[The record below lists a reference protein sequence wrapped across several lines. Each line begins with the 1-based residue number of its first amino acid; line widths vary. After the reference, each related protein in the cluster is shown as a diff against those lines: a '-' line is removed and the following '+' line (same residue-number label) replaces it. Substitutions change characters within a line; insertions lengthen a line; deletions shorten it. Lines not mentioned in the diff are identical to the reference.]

1 MRLKRRAVPTHFHV
15 LPLHS
20 LNIPKQPK
28 QLAVAERKPSFSE
41 RELAVVEE
49 TVEEWQLQKDL
60 LKEEKADLTKAL
72 AKGRERVYWLLQR
85 RGALLCLTEATAICH
100 QPKSASRGLEQ
111 LLQDFSC
118 QGHTLAQ
125 VTREKELLVHE
136 RAALEARVAAMERDL
151 QGLSEQ
157 LAEARSVKE
166 SVQCSLFEAQQHV
179 SQLEMVRSH
188 LQLQVHTITQAK
200 EVIQGDVQCLR
211 HDLEAQRSLMKQERE
226 EVAQQLQWTEEQC
239 SQTLGLWERAQE
251 EEKRKLLQ
259 NLASELKGQRLE
271 MQELLKQQQNLMAE
285 VEREHERTLFEMMQ
299 EAATMKA
306 EQEKLLQEVER
317 EKTAL
322 LERLCQTQVELLQTR
337 QQLGQLRQQVK
348 EERENGQNIKEKLEA
363 ELQEARS
370 KMKAAE
376 RRQKEE
382 MARLQEEIS
391 LLLQH
396 REALQNQVL
405 QEKAREKTAL
415 LEKLCRTQV
424 ELLQTQ
430 QQLEQRRQEVREE
443 RENGQIYRGEPDSEP
458 VAAAAPSNEASTPQ
472 PENSSPSSSS
482 SSRLD
487 AEQLREL
494 REEQSLKLL
503 RSIVSVGDPLKKYT
517 GWENIGKGGF
527 GTVYRAFDAVTGGEV
542 AIKLVNLHQQR
553 KEELLKEI
561 LVLREKNH
569 PNIVTYVDSY
579 LVSQELWLVMEH
591 MDGGSLTDVISET
604 WMAVGQIAAVC
615 QECLQG
621 LAFLHS
627 NRVIHRDIKSDNILL
642 GLDGAVKLA
651 DFGLCAQL
659 TPEHGKRS
667 SMVGTVYWMAPEV
680 VRSQPYGP
688 KVDIWSLGIVA
699 IEMLEGEPPYFKE
712 SPSMA
717 QDLIARERTPKLQNP
732 WLHSSLLLD
741 FLNCCLQRDEERRAS
756 AQELLQHP
764 FLQSAE
770 PVSRLVPVII
780 AAKQSR
786 EYRR

>member
-1 MRLKRRAVPTHFHV
+1 MVPPRPVELLLKGCTTLWVVITCSKVPPSSGRRKSPQRSGRRPCPAGALWQSSSSTSP
-15 LPLHS
+15 S
-20 LNIPKQPK
+20 QPA
-28 QLAVAERKPSFSE
+28 LAVASPGKPEASVTQQVPSLDHLLLVGRSCGF
-41 RELAVVEE
+41 RL
-49 TVEEWQLQKDL
+49 L
-60 LKEEKADLTKAL
+60 LKSD
-72 AKGRERVYWLLQR
+72 KGRALPHQR
-85 RGALLCLTEATAICH
+85 CVGSLKPFVFL
-100 QPKSASRGLEQ
+100 
-111 LLQDFSC
+111 
-118 QGHTLAQ
+118 
-125 VTREKELLVHE
+125 
-136 RAALEARVAAMERDL
+136 
-151 QGLSEQ
+151 
-157 LAEARSVKE
+157 
-166 SVQCSLFEAQQHV
+166 SVQ
-179 SQLEMVRSH
+179 
-188 LQLQVHTITQAK
+188 
-200 EVIQGDVQCLR
+200 
-211 HDLEAQRSLMKQERE
+211 
-226 EVAQQLQWTEEQC
+226 
-239 SQTLGLWERAQE
+239 
-251 EEKRKLLQ
+251 
-259 NLASELKGQRLE
+259 
-271 MQELLKQQQNLMAE
+271 
-285 VEREHERTLFEMMQ
+285 
-299 EAATMKA
+299 
-306 EQEKLLQEVER
+306 LLQEVER

-322 LERLCQTQVELLQTR
+322 WERLCQTQVELLQTR

-363 ELQEARS
+363 ELQEAQS
-370 KMKAAE
+370 KMKAVE

-443 RENGQIYRGEPDSEP
+443 RENGQIYRGKPASKP

-494 REEQSLKLL
+494 REEESLKLL

-615 QECLQG
+615 RECLQG

-627 NRVIHRDIKSDNILL
+627 NWVIHRDIKSDNILL

-741 FLNCCLQRDEERRAS
+741 FLNCCLQRDEERQTS
-756 AQELLQHP
+756 AQQLLQVKRE
-764 FLQSAE
+764 AAAGGTA
-770 PVSRLVPVII
+770 VPSQ
-780 AAKQSR
+780 AWLLS
-786 EYRR
+786 

>member
-1 MRLKRRAVPTHFHV
+1 MGCCHVTVLSREGYPGAWQASVCRAALGQAQCRRILLIEASQPTVCTLTGAFFCSTLGVVRSADLCSTAPAMEPLCGAVCTAFSLAYSGYFLTHLTRHITRGWREAHPSSTTPAAEPPRALS
-15 LPLHS
+15 LPEDEAKEEGHANAPPRVATPRPEHAEAALTEELS
-20 LNIPKQPK
+20 TSQDSAVQMEKVEWQERMDGGLSVQELLPK
-28 QLAVAERKPSFSE
+28 QLAVVERKPSFSE
-41 RELAVVEE
+41 RELA
-49 TVEEWQLQKDL
+49 VEEWQLQKDL
-60 LKEEKADLTKAL
+60 LKEEKADLTQAL

-100 QPKSASRGLEQ
+100 QPQSASRGLEQ

-118 QGHTLAQ
+118 QGHALAQ

-136 RAALEARVAAMERDL
+136 RAALEARVAALERDL

-157 LAEARSVKE
+157 LAEARSAKE

-200 EVIQGDVQCLR
+200 EVIQGDVKCLR
-211 HDLEAQRSLMKQERE
+211 RDLEAQSSLLKRERE
-226 EVAQQLQWTEEQC
+226 EVAQQLQWAEQQC
-239 SQTLGLWERAQE
+239 SRTLGLWERAHQ

-259 NLASELKGQRLE
+259 KLASELEGQRLE
-271 MQELLKQQQNLMAE
+271 TRELLKQQQNLMAE

-299 EAATMKA
+299 EVATVKA
-306 EQEKLLQEVER
+306 EQEKVLQEVER

-322 LERLCQTQVELLQTR
+322 LERLCQTQVELLQTQ

-363 ELQEARS
+363 ELQEAQR

-382 MARLQEEIS
+382 MERLQEAIS

-430 QQLEQRRQEVREE
+430 QQLGQRRQEAREE
-443 RENGQIYRGEPDSEP
+443 RENGQIYRGEPASEP
-458 VAAAAPSNEASTPQ
+458 VAAAAPCEEASTPQ
-472 PENSSPSSSS
+472 PENSSPSSRS
-482 SSRLD
+482 SSRLG

-517 GWENIGKGGF
+517 GWQNIGKGGF
-527 GTVYRAFDAVTGGEV
+527 GTVYRAFDAVTGREV
-542 AIKLVNLHQQR
+542 AIKQVNLHQQSN
-553 KEELLKEI
+553 EELLKEI

-591 MDGGSLTDVISET
+591 MDGGSLTDVITET
-604 WMAVGQIAAVC
+604 WLAVGQIAAVC
-615 QECLQG
+615 REVRDPTCASHG
-621 LAFLHS
+621 L
-627 NRVIHRDIKSDNILL
+627 
-642 GLDGAVKLA
+642 
-651 DFGLCAQL
+651 
-659 TPEHGKRS
+659 E
-667 SMVGTVYWMAPEV
+667 W
-680 VRSQPYGP
+680 
-688 KVDIWSLGIVA
+688 IV
-699 IEMLEGEPPYFKE
+699 L
-712 SPSMA
+712 
-717 QDLIARERTPKLQNP
+717 
-732 WLHSSLLLD
+732 
-741 FLNCCLQRDEERRAS
+741 
-756 AQELLQHP
+756 
-764 FLQSAE
+764 
-770 PVSRLVPVII
+770 
-780 AAKQSR
+780 
-786 EYRR
+786 